1 METLLELKQ
10 LEGLTYDQLSAQ
22 SGVPAS
28 TLAAWKRKLDRE
40 REPRTAEFV
49 ELQVAEHNSLELRLA
64 TGVSIAI
71 RPGFDAHLLRQVVEA
86 LAC

>member
-10 LEGLTYDQLSAQ
+10 LEGLTYDQLSEQ

-28 TLAAWKRKLDRE
+28 TLAAWKRKLNRE
-40 REPRTAEFV
+40 REPRATEFV
-49 ELQVAEHNSLELRLA
+49 ELKVSEHNSLELRLP